1 MYVPRHDASR
11 PQDPRPRYPHRLRG
25 RLRRQQAAAEG
36 AGADADDGGRGH
48 DRVDGSRADGA
59 RAPAEPTPPP
69 APKALDLPSAS
80 AKLKFKTTKGFDI
93 EVKSDGTVNS
103 AGKASAKIAGMELTS
118 TDGKSGLKV
127 DADGNIMTSTGDAY
141 AKFEGDDLT
150 TQTMAKWSIGEDGAL
165 TQTDDKGK
173 KTNLGKAEGVG
184 TAKKATLLAAAFTAW
199 GMKAPGAKAPAKAPA
214 GDKPAGKAPAKAP
227 AKK

>member
-1 MYVPRHDASR
+1 MTRLVLKTLGLGTLIAFAVACGDNKPPPKEPEQTPMTEDAGTTAST
-11 PQDPRPRYPHRLRG
+11 DPAPPEP
-25 RLRRQQAAAEG
+25 AP
-36 AGADADDGGRGH
+36 
-48 DRVDGSRADGA
+48 
-59 RAPAEPTPPP
+59 PAEPTPPP
-69 APKALDLPSAS
+69 APKPLDLPSAS

-227 AKK
+227 AKT

>member
-1 MYVPRHDASR
+1 MT
-11 PQDPRPRYPHRLRG
+11 RLVLKTLG
-25 RLRRQQAAAEG
+25 LGTLIAFAVACGDNKPPPKEPEQTPMTDD
-36 AGADADDGGRGH
+36 AGATASTDPAPTEPTP
-48 DRVDGSRADGA
+48 
-59 RAPAEPTPPP
+59 PAEPTPPP
-69 APKALDLPSAS
+69 APKALDLPSSS

-127 DADGNIMTSTGDAY
+127 DAEGNIMTATGDAY
-141 AKFEGDDLT
+141 AKFDGDDLT

-184 TAKKATLLAAAFTAW
+184 TAKKATLLAAAYTAW
-199 GMKAPGAKAPAKAPA
+199 GMKAPGAKAPAKPAA
-214 GDKPAGKAPAKAP
+214 GDKPAGKTPAKAP